1 LAVFKVSSYIFASL
15 EFKQYNVLKLIYLV
29 MSIYQYIAGT
39 KGYKSWQLTYVKGN
53 KNAKECSL
61 IVK

>member
-1 LAVFKVSSYIFASL
+1 
-15 EFKQYNVLKLIYLV
+15 